1 MPDTPTTV
9 TVPADE
15 ALAEVL
21 RSYLVAPRSAYA
33 STAMDIAR
41 RYADKRGYQM
51 LRSGAV
57 DRHRTEFN
65 RAAFLLSCGF
75 TEHEL

>member
-1 MPDTPTTV
+1 
-9 TVPADE
+9 
-15 ALAEVL
+15 
-21 RSYLVAPRSAYA
+21 
-33 STAMDIAR
+33 MDIAR